1 MEIRN
6 QVMRGRVRGRWLC
19 PALHPVEEWQTS
31 ETNILLSVVNGPL
44 VLPDQRHGKV
54 AVERCI
60 FLCLVERVYLFK
72 VCDHTLNLV
81 TIVTQDGSRAGI

>member
-6 QVMRGRVRGRWLC
+6 QVLKGRVRGRWLC
-19 PALHPVEEWQTS
+19 TAPRPVEEWQTS
-31 ETNILLSVVNGPL
+31 ETNILFSAVNRPL

-60 FLCLVERVYLFK
+60 LLCLVERVYLFNVYEPGRK
-72 VCDHTLNLV
+72 
-81 TIVTQDGSRAGI
+81 R